1 MKRTRQQGFT
11 LLELVLVIVVV
22 ALASIPILG
31 QFSQAGQSLLLNEAI
46 QTAGQLAQ
54 ERAEAL
60 LALRRDQGYAAV
72 PTGTSSEGLTGNY
85 AGYTRTLTV
94 NEPPLGPGCAAGA
107 TCKEVL
113 VSVARGG
120 NPHAALTLMLV
131 DY

>member
-1 MKRTRQQGFT
+1 MKRQAQQGFT

-22 ALASIPILG
+22 ALASVPILG
-31 QFSQAGQSLLLNEAI
+31 QFSQAGQSLLLNEDI

-54 ERAEAL
+54 ERAEIV

-72 PTGTSSEGLTGNY
+72 PTGPTSEVLAGNY
-85 AGYTRTLTV
+85 TGYTRTLSV
-94 NEPPLGPGCAAGA
+94 NEPPLGTGCAVGA

-113 VSVARGG
+113 IGVERGG
-120 NPHAALTLMLV
+120 SPRASLTLLLV